1 MSKGS
6 PTCGQVR
13 SCLCLA
19 HQSQDIPGKMSDISD
34 VDGAQFARTYRLWSR
49 WFLVDSQRL
58 SVFPRVQIPSKRGG
72 LFALPFRDKI
82 AVAKVS
88 YHRLRKALFHPWSR
102 STTQQIWRSF
112 KYGLHFVSY
121 RVIYTW
127 NHWKMSYIIHCIHV
141 IHCFMI
147 FTWLS
152 LIQCKRICY
161 RMPSSNIWTYLRCW
175 LANWNKSASQRQMN
189 CSK

>member
-1 MSKGS
+1 
-6 PTCGQVR
+6 
-13 SCLCLA
+13 
-19 HQSQDIPGKMSDISD
+19 MSDISD

-49 WFLVDSQRL
+49 WFLIDSQRL

-82 AVAKVS
+82 PVAKVS
-88 YHRLRKALFHPWSR
+88 YHRRRKALFHPWSR

-127 NHWKMSYIIHCIHV
+127 NHWKMSYIIHWYTLHTCHTLLYDLYVVVFDPVQKNLLQDALLQHLDISSV
-141 IHCFMI
+141 
-147 FTWLS
+147 LAGQLKQVS
-152 LIQCKRICY
+152 LAATNELQQIIIKIN
-161 RMPSSNIWTYLRCW
+161 S
-175 LANWNKSASQRQMN
+175 ANWFVSSKASTN
-189 CSK
+189 